1 MGQGSG
7 RAHRL
12 TGAERLELQ
21 HRVRAGETHA
31 VAATAL
37 GCSAKSVQRLLVKT
51 GGVKPRSTSQSALR
65 LSLPEREEISR
76 GLLAGD
82 SCCVIARR
90 LGRAP
95 STVSRDVAA
104 AGHRLRYR
112 AWRADETAHRRAHRP
127 KIAKLIAV
135 PRLRRAVEQGLR
147 RRWSPQQIAA
157 RLVLDYPDDLEMR
170 VSHETIYQSLFVQ
183 RRGALRQALTRCLRT
198 GRAQRRPLGRA
209 SGSGQL
215 QHMVLISERPAEVE
229 DPAVPGH
236 WEADLILEKRAQSAI
251 GTLVERQTRFVM
263 LVNLSAGR
271 LAEHV
276 KDASGVTLLQKYCSQ
291 TAHAYSF
298 VAFAKSDAFSSCS
311 PLYHAVNA
319 SLEPHADQHEDAT

>member
-1 MGQGSG
+1 MQII
-7 RAHRL
+7 
-12 TGAERLELQ
+12 
-21 HRVRAGETHA
+21 
-31 VAATAL
+31 AL
-37 GCSAKSVQRLLVKT
+37 C
-51 GGVKPRSTSQSALR
+51 
-65 LSLPEREEISR
+65 
-76 GLLAGD
+76 
-82 SCCVIARR
+82 
-90 LGRAP
+90 
-95 STVSRDVAA
+95 
-104 AGHRLRYR
+104 
-112 AWRADETAHRRAHRP
+112 RRAHRP

-135 PRLRRAVEQGLR
+135 ARLRRAVERGLR
-147 RRWSPQQIAA
+147 LRWRWSPQQITA

-183 RRGALRQALTRCLRT
+183 GRGALRQELTRCLRT